1 MKNYKLKVFI
11 YECLLVFILFF
22 ALFVSNSLSK
32 YLLFIFLALYVL
44 GLRFLFNLK
53 KTESIYQKQVTILMI
68 IFALL
73 YVIILYFLGLYS
85 GFFKS
90 KLQFSVL
97 LIFNE
102 VIPIIAIVILS
113 EIIRRYFLSF
123 NYIVYFRRKVID
135 LSEILAYISAVLL
148 DLSIYAG
155 IYDLTNLD
163 GFLTVL
169 GFVFF
174 FFFSSNLLFQYI
186 CRRFGIKCL
195 IFYRLITILYVYFI
209 PFIPNV
215 YIFFQSFLRMVSPY
229 FIYLVITRLY
239 SNSEE
244 FMSYIDRRKVL
255 IGNSFLFIIMTFFI
269 MLISCQFSFGI
280 LVIGSRSMTGTID
293 KGDAV
298 VFEKHTD
305 KSISI
310 GQVIVFKNNDV
321 KTIHRVVDIR
331 RVNGVLRYYT
341 KGDAN
346 EKMDVGYITDSDIYG
361 TVLFKIKYIGYPI
374 IWIRSL
380 FES

>member
-1 MKNYKLKVFI
+1 
-11 YECLLVFILFF
+11 
-22 ALFVSNSLSK
+22 
-32 YLLFIFLALYVL
+32 
-44 GLRFLFNLK
+44 
-53 KTESIYQKQVTILMI
+53 
-68 IFALL
+68 
-73 YVIILYFLGLYS
+73 
-85 GFFKS
+85 
-90 KLQFSVL
+90 
-97 LIFNE
+97 
-102 VIPIIAIVILS
+102 
-113 EIIRRYFLSF
+113 
-123 NYIVYFRRKVID
+123 
-135 LSEILAYISAVLL
+135 
-148 DLSIYAG
+148 
-155 IYDLTNLD
+155 
-163 GFLTVL
+163 
-169 GFVFF
+169 
-174 FFFSSNLLFQYI
+174 
-186 CRRFGIKCL
+186 
-195 IFYRLITILYVYFI
+195 
-209 PFIPNV
+209 
-215 YIFFQSFLRMVSPY
+215 MVSPY

-361 TVLFKIKYIGYPI
+361 TVLFKIK
-374 IWIRSL
+374 
-380 FES
+380 